1 MTQVCSCEFCKIFK
15 NNFPYKIGLMAAS
28 VDTGEQSITKKI
40 TKKSVAASL
49 RNSII
54 LRLPKR
60 FQN

>member
-1 MTQVCSCEFCKIFK
+1 
-15 NNFPYKIGLMAAS
+15 MAAS

-40 TKKSVAASL
+40 TKKSVAAAL